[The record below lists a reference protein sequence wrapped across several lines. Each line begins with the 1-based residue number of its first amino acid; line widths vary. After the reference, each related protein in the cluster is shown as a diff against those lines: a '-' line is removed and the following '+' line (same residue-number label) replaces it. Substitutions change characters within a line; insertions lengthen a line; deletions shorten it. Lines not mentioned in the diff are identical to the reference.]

1 MFPFGYVWFVL
12 PPVAEISSK
21 ISSNWLALL
30 LDFWYDSFMK
40 IFKRGKTWA
49 FRKTHEGK
57 QIWVSLRTTNK
68 QDAETKK
75 GTFLNTMKNSGWDAA
90 IAELKGKRVLKK
102 GESPTIDDMER
113 LYREFMS
120 QSVNPVSESTI
131 HHNIG
136 CLRRLMNLCKAPDVG
151 NFDASKLKWTAAN
164 TSNQSAQIRAAQS
177 IFKKSALIY
186 WAKQGITLKNPFAM
200 IERRNIKKGGYIP
213 VGQDCR
219 ERIWTDSKDL
229 PARQRMVVIL
239 ALGAGLR
246 RGEIQAARVSW
257 LIKEKTQTVLTVKA
271 ETGFKPKSGI
281 HRSIQIP
288 LELATELEDLRKS
301 CVLDAADPFLV
312 PNGAT
317 KTGKVRHGC
326 LFKAL
331 LPWLAERGLKEVKGI
346 HGMRREAGSVVATAH
361 GMLQAQKF
369 LGHASIVTTESY
381 YAGLTK
387 SETIDMAGLI
397 FGSTIDPFEAV
408 AKELGIT
415 VDMLKAMKSA

>member
-1 MFPFGYVWFVL
+1 
-12 PPVAEISSK
+12 
-21 ISSNWLALL
+21 
-30 LDFWYDSFMK
+30 MK
-40 IFKRGKTWA
+40 IFKRGQTWA

-57 QIWVSLRTTNK
+57 QVWVSLRTTNK
-68 QDAETKK
+68 QDAKTKMAQ
-75 GTFLNTMKNSGWDAA
+75 FLVTLKNNGWEAA

-102 GESPTIDDMER
+102 GDSPTIEDMER
-113 LYREFMS
+113 LYREFMG

-136 CLRRLMNLCKAPDVG
+136 CLRRLMNLCKAPDIG
-151 NFDASKLKWTAAN
+151 NFDASKLKWTPAN

-186 WAKQGITLKNPFAM
+186 WAKQGIHLKNPFAM

-213 VGQDCR
+213 LGQECR
-219 ERIWTDSKDL
+219 ERIWNDSKDL

-257 LIKEKTQTVLTVKA
+257 LIKERNQTVLTVKA
-271 ETGFKPKSGI
+271 ETGFKPKSGV

-288 LELATELEDLRKS
+288 QELAAELEELRKN
-301 CVLDAADPFLV
+301 CILDPADPFLV
-312 PNGAT
+312 PSGE
-317 KTGKVRHGC
+317 KIGKVRHGC
-326 LFKAL
+326 VFKAL
-331 LPWLAERGLKEVKGI
+331 LPWLAERGLTEVKGI
-346 HGMRREAGSVVATAH
+346 HGLRREAGSVVATAH

-397 FGSTIDPFEAV
+397 FGNPGDPFEEV
-408 AKELGIT
+408 AKQLGIS
-415 VDMLKAMKSA
+415 VDELRALKLA